1 MDRVHLREV
10 RPSHPDRRRILAVV
24 GAVAVVAIVVAVETD
39 GSGLSL
45 DRSSRPAVPAV
56 GSVAMASRAP
66 SAAGALTPTVV
77 QTRAASAAESA
88 APTGVTTDAA
98 ATVAVVAGT
107 WTGTV
112 VAPRS
117 GGRTYTRYDDPSA
130 VTFDTILTIGTCG
143 EGTQCGT
150 LAEHADVWPF
160 TGQPLTCTFALVFR
174 GSYGVAA
181 ALSFEETRTAQP
193 AACGAPARLIVTPL
207 TSGQAVAVE
216 EIANGGALDHGVLLQ
231 TPTP

>member
-1 MDRVHLREV
+1 MGHAPTVAPAPAGSAAASVAPAAAVTD
-10 RPSHPDRRRILAVV
+10 PLA
-24 GAVAVVAIVVAVETD
+24 AVATI
-39 GSGLSL
+39 
-45 DRSSRPAVPAV
+45 
-56 GSVAMASRAP
+56 
-66 SAAGALTPTVV
+66 
-77 QTRAASAAESA
+77 
-88 APTGVTTDAA
+88 
-98 ATVAVVAGT
+98 AGT
-107 WTGTV
+107 WAGTV

-160 TGQPLTCTFALVFR
+160 TGQPLTCTFDLVFR
-174 GSYGVAA
+174 GSHGVSA

-216 EIANGGALDHGVLLQ
+216 EIANGGALDHGVLLE